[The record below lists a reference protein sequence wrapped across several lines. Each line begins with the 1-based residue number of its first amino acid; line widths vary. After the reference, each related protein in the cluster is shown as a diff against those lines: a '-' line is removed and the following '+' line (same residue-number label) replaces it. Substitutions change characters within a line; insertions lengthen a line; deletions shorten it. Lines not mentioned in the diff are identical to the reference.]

1 MSSEKG
7 YAYVTIS
14 IKIRKW
20 KLRKIIEHW
29 WGLWSMWVLLPS
41 LSAHLV
47 SRAISFI
54 PMASTTIYAISGIE
68 YFKFFVCLLWVL
80 VLQEFYISL
89 LMFPIAHS
97 FNCCSVTKSCLT
109 LCSPI
114 DCSIPG
120 FPVLHSPRVG
130 SNSCPLSRWCYPT
143 ISFSVAPFSSYP
155 QSLPVSDSSPVSRLF
170 TSVGQNIGVSASA
183 SVLPRIFRTD
193 FL

>member
-1 MSSEKG
+1 MQNKKQTKKKPLSKDFWLSSEKG
-7 YAYVTIS
+7 YAYITIS

-29 WGLWSMWVLLPS
+29 WGLGSMWVLLPS

-47 SRAISFI
+47 SRAILFI
-54 PMASTTIYAISGIE
+54 PMASTTIYTISDIE

-114 DCSIPG
+114 DCSTPG
-120 FPVLHSPRVG
+120 FPVLHYLPEFAETHVHWVG
-130 SNSCPLSRWCYPT
+130 DAIQL
-143 ISFSVAPFSSYP
+143 
-155 QSLPVSDSSPVSRLF
+155 L
-170 TSVGQNIGVSASA
+170 
-183 SVLPRIFRTD
+183 
-193 FL
+193 